1 MELPPRAR
9 PDAPPHPRDRLTA
22 WLVALLVLI
31 PHLRG
36 IGGGFVYDDFR
47 FVAENPG
54 IQTLAEPAGLFTS
67 SERMALP
74 VDRDIWRPLRTALFA
89 LEWKCFG
96 GHPAGFHVVSLL
108 LFLLAVRGVVALAL
122 RLPGVGLPHAAA
134 AALLFGVHPLTVES
148 VAWISSQG
156 DLLAADF
163 VLAALLV
170 AARRPWLALVLAA
183 LALLGKESALPL
195 AVVLFLAARWWK
207 EGARPRAAVAAGVVV
222 LTGAYL
228 LARQHVL
235 TRDFTLGGRGL
246 GQVDASWTQRL
257 LQCAQ
262 SGSLAL
268 KLMVWP
274 RPLAIAY
281 DDGYL
286 RPPAALDL
294 LVAAL
299 KLGVLGLALLRT
311 ASTRIKTR
319 FALAFALLF
328 FLPTSGLLVAMK
340 VPLAE
345 RFLLLPLAGVAVAV
359 AAALPLEH
367 AAVALVRAARGA
379 VAAAALAL
387 GAATFVRTGDFRDD
401 ATLWRA
407 ELAVTV
413 LAAGE
418 ADVAGS
424 AEVGDADG
432 ARRIAQEIV
441 DAAPA
446 DSAQLRPRTL
456 GSSPRY
462 PRSAARVA
470 TRVRAG
476 AGARRSV
483 ELYPAYRAWVLSSPA
498 QRRQRDRRRRPRRS
512 WEGSVGS
519 GRSRR
524 CRGAR
529 TLSANRRRR
538 RGGASLRGGA
548 RAGPDRKLRYLLGSR
563 SSRAASRR
571 PGVSSSA
578 RSPWILRTELPVGS
592 WKSCRIDGRPGG
604 ARAARP
610 RRPPNREDA
619 RCQSTPPSD

>member
-1 MELPPRAR
+1 LLVELPPRAR

-67 SERMALP
+67 TERMSLP

-108 LFLLAVRGVVALAL
+108 LFLLAVRGVMALAL

-195 AVVLFLAARWWK
+195 AAVLFLAARWWR

-246 GQVDASWTQRL
+246 GQVDAPWTQRL

-268 KLMVWP
+268 KLLVWP

-294 LVAAL
+294 LAAAL

-311 ASTRIKTR
+311 AATRIKTR

-345 RFLLLPLAGVAVAV
+345 RFLLLPLAGMAVAV
-359 AAALPLEH
+359 AAALPLALAP
-367 AAVALVRAARGA
+367 AAWVRATRIA

-387 GAATFVRTGDFRDD
+387 GAATFVRTGAFRDD

-407 ELAVTV
+407 ELAVHPTSLQAKLGLV
-413 LAAGE
+413 QE
-418 ADVAGS
+418 ARD
-424 AEVGDADG
+424 VGDADG

-441 DAAPA
+441 DAAAPA
-446 DSAQLRPRTL
+446 DARRIFALATL
-456 GSSPRY
+456 GELASDAHDE
-462 PRSAARVA
+462 AAAQVA
-470 TRVRAG
+470 FARVRAEVN
-476 AGARRSV
+476 ARRSV
-483 ELYPAYRAWVLSSPA
+483 ESLYPGVQRAWVELADAARKRDGPA
-498 QRRQRDRRRRPRRS
+498 AAEAILK
-512 WEGSVGS
+512 EGFGWFGPQPALLAGLGV
-519 GRSRR
+519 
-524 CRGAR
+524 CRLEAGDGAGAER
-529 TLSANRRRR
+529 LFREALA
-538 RGGASLRGGA
+538 RGPETGQ
-548 RAGPDRKLRYLLGSR
+548 LRYLLALALEKQGRLAPAR
-563 SSRAASRR
+563 SELERAISLDPSDGTSRR
-571 PGVSSSA
+571 K
-578 RSPWILRTELPVGS
+578 LEELS
-592 WKSCRIDGRPGG
+592 H
-604 ARAARP
+604 
-610 RRPPNREDA
+610 
-619 RCQSTPPSD
+619 